1 MLPISRYAAL
11 IAALFAGPALAAPAG
26 LEGRWEGEAELPGLV
41 VPVVLDLAPRGDGW
55 AGAVTLPGRG
65 TRGAALAALALHGE
79 TLRASVP
86 GGAQIRFELQLAPD
100 GAQLAGRFLQG
111 GQAAPLLLRR
121 RGPAQLDPLPAAAPW
136 PPALAG
142 TWRGRYDVGFGPRE
156 VTLRLAAETS
166 AMTVV
171 GRRTTEVAF
180 DEQRVLGAFLIL
192 RAAAFDIAIE
202 AALATGGRLDAV
214 IRQGPFEGALVLQ
227 RVAAP

>member
-1 MLPISRYAAL
+1 MIAFPRVAAL
-11 IAALFAGPALAAPAG
+11 MAALFVGAALAAPAG
-26 LEGRWEGEAELPGLV
+26 LEGRWEGEAGLPGLP
-41 VPVVLDLAPRGDGW
+41 VPVVLDLAPRGAGW

-65 TRGAALAALALHGE
+65 TRGAALAALDLQGE
-79 TLRASVP
+79 TLRATVP

-100 GAQLAGRFLQG
+100 GAQLSGRFLQG
-111 GQAAPLLLRR
+111 GQAAPLVLRR

-156 VTLRLAAETS
+156 VTLRLAADVS

-171 GRRTTEVAF
+171 GRRTTEVVF
-180 DEQRVLGAFLIL
+180 DDQRILGAFLIL
-192 RAAAFDIAIE
+192 RAAAFDITIE
-202 AALATGGRLDAV
+202 APLAAGGRLDAA

-227 RVAAP
+227 REAAP